1 MADYYTQT
9 SFAINVSED
18 EAALINEI
26 DPLLRALADGFE
38 TAAEAE
44 AAYAATSA
52 QFQAAFPKGAD
63 GDPFFELTSLFDD
76 PTWPTIGCDLEARP
90 DSERPG
96 HFQLWVNGDD
106 VRPFDLAALLQ
117 RVCPSALPFRFG
129 WAYTCSRHRIDAF
142 GGGYMEVGAH
152 GIIRLIDPD
161 EPVQMKRLVLAARD
175 AGDGLTFC
183 NKDPGFGALV
193 SATVFSES
201 EAQKAILPVG
211 ADSPEWLELPLRPTN
226 RGPEP

>member
-9 SFAINVSED
+9 SFAIHVSEV

-26 DPLLRALADGFE
+26 DPLLRALSDGFE

-76 PTWPTIGCDLEARP
+76 PTWPTIGCDLETRATP
-90 DSERPG
+90 ERPG

-129 WAYTCSRHRIDAF
+129 WAYTCSRHRLDAF
-142 GGGYMEVGAH
+142 GGGYMEVRADR
-152 GIIRLIDPD
+152 IIRLIDPD
-161 EPVQMKRLVLAARD
+161 DPVAVKRLVLAGRD
-175 AGDGLTFC
+175 AKDGPTFW
-183 NKDPGFGALV
+183 NNDTGFGALV
-193 SATVFSES
+193 SATVFSEA

-211 ADSPEWLELPLRPTN
+211 ADRPEWLELPAAPS
-226 RGPEP
+226 EQVV

>member
-9 SFAINVSED
+9 SFAIHVSED
-18 EAALINEI
+18 EAALINEN
-26 DPLLRALADGFE
+26 DPILRGLAEGFE

-44 AAYAATSA
+44 ATYAATSA
-52 QFQAAFPKGAD
+52 GFQTAFPKGAD

-76 PTWPTIGCDLEARP
+76 PTWPTIGCDMEARQ

-129 WAYTCSRHRIDAF
+129 WAYTCSRHRLDAF

-161 EPVQMKRLVLAARD
+161 DPVQMKRLVLAARD
-175 AGDGLTFC
+175 AEDGLTFW
-183 NKDPGFGALV
+183 NNDTGFGALA
-193 SATVFSES
+193 SATVFNEP
-201 EAQKAILPVG
+201 ETQKAILPVG
-211 ADSPEWLELPLRPTN
+211 VDRPEWLELPAAPSDQ
-226 RGPEP
+226 GV

>member
-9 SFAINVSED
+9 SFAIHVSED
-18 EAALINEI
+18 EAVLINEI
-26 DPLLRALADGFE
+26 DPLLLALADGYE

-76 PTWPTIGCDLEARP
+76 PTWPTIGCDMETRS

-96 HFQLWVNGDD
+96 YLQLWVNGDD

-142 GGGYMEVGAH
+142 GGGYMEVGTN

-161 EPVQMKRLVLAARD
+161 DPVAVRRLVLAARD
-175 AGDGLTFC
+175 VEDGLTFW
-183 NKDPGFGALV
+183 NNDTGFGALV
-193 SATVFSES
+193 SATVFGEA

-211 ADSPEWLELPLRPTN
+211 ADRSEWLELPAAPSEQ
-226 RGPEP
+226 GV

>member
-9 SFAINVSED
+9 SFAIHVSED

-76 PTWPTIGCDLEARP
+76 PTWPTIGCDMETRS

-96 HFQLWVNGDD
+96 YLQLWVNGDD

-142 GGGYMEVGAH
+142 GGGYMEVGAN

-161 EPVQMKRLVLAARD
+161 DPVAVKRLVLAARD
-175 AGDGLTFC
+175 VEDGLTFW
-183 NKDPGFGALV
+183 NNDTGFGALV
-193 SATVFSES
+193 SATVFGEA

-211 ADSPEWLELPLRPTN
+211 ADRSEWLELPAAPSEQ
-226 RGPEP
+226 GV

>member
-9 SFAINVSED
+9 SFAIHVSED

-26 DPLLRALADGFE
+26 DPILRALADGFE

-52 QFQAAFPKGAD
+52 GFQTAFPKGAD

-76 PTWPTIGCDLEARP
+76 PTWPTIGCDMETRS

-96 HFQLWVNGDD
+96 YLQLWVNGDD

-142 GGGYMEVGAH
+142 GGGYMEVGTN

-161 EPVQMKRLVLAARD
+161 DPVQMKRLVLAARD
-175 AGDGLTFC
+175 AEDGLTFW
-183 NKDPGFGALV
+183 NSDTGFGALV
-193 SATVFSES
+193 RATVFSEA

-211 ADSPEWLELPLRPTN
+211 GDRTEWLELPAAPSDQ
-226 RGPEP
+226 GA

>member
-9 SFAINVSED
+9 SFAIHVSED

-76 PTWPTIGCDLEARP
+76 PTWPTIGCDLEARQ
-90 DSERPG
+90 DSERSG
-96 HFQLWVNGDD
+96 HLQLWVNGDD

-142 GGGYMEVGAH
+142 GGGYMEVGADR
-152 GIIRLIDPD
+152 IIRLIDPD
-161 EPVQMKRLVLAARD
+161 DPVQMKRLVLAGRD
-175 AGDGLTFC
+175 AEDGLTFW
-183 NKDPGFGALV
+183 NNDTGFGALV
-193 SATVFSES
+193 SATVFGEA
-201 EAQKAILPVG
+201 EAQKVILPVG
-211 ADSPEWLELPLRPTN
+211 ADRPEWLELPAAPSDQ
-226 RGPEP
+226 GA

>member
-9 SFAINVSED
+9 SFAIHVSED

-76 PTWPTIGCDLEARP
+76 PTWPTIGCDMETRS

-96 HFQLWVNGDD
+96 YLQLWVNGDD

-142 GGGYMEVGAH
+142 GGGYMEVGTN

-161 EPVQMKRLVLAARD
+161 DPVQMKRLVLAARD
-175 AGDGLTFC
+175 AEDGLTFW
-183 NKDPGFGALV
+183 NNDTGFGALV
-193 SATVFSES
+193 SATVFGEA

-211 ADSPEWLELPLRPTN
+211 ADRSEWLELPAAPSEQ
-226 RGPEP
+226 GV